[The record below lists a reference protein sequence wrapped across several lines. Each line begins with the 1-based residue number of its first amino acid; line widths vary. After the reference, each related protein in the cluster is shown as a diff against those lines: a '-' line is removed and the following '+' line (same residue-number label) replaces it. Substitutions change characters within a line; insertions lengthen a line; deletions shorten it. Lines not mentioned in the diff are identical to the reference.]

1 MSKTADQKFLSQ
13 LSDEDLASV
22 IDFVEQVGSV
32 EDALATL
39 DALDQL
45 REAA

>member
-1 MSKTADQKFLSQ
+1 MSQTADQKFLSQ

-32 EDALATL
+32 GDALTAL

>member
-22 IDFVEQVGSV
+22 IDFVEQAGSV
-32 EDALATL
+32 QDALIAL
-39 DALDQL
+39 DALEEL